1 MINLNDLTIGQTIA
15 FKSISQYDNVEW
27 RGVIVGFG
35 DYNLIRSLQ
44 DVLPYYQNVKKTK
57 PDILPIDRLNYVILD
72 VYENTKTTVTNRRVF
87 AKEWMDVSS
96 LKIVNVHN
104 YIDVRVFNVEQNQLQ
119 TILDLLNSNG
129 YSCGQLHQ

>member
-1 MINLNDLTIGQTIA
+1 MISVNDIEIGQTIS

-44 DVLPYYQNVKKTK
+44 DILPYYQNVKKTK
-57 PDILPIDRLNYVILD
+57 PDILPIDRLNYIILD
-72 VYENTKTTVTNRRVF
+72 VYENIKTTSTNRRVF
-87 AKEWMDVSS
+87 AKEWIDVSS

-104 YIDVRVFNVEQNQLQ
+104 HIDLRIFNVEQHQLQ
-119 TILDLLNSNG
+119 IILDLLNANG
-129 YSCGQLHQ
+129 YSCGQLH